1 MSEAVP
7 VLPMRPGFVPRRWQQ
22 ECLCAVRTAWQEGCS
37 RQLVAVATGSGKGD
51 FIAGMARR
59 AEAGGSRVLILVH
72 LESLVSDLYQRI
84 GAVRG
89 RSRPGMVMAG
99 ANDLGS
105 EIVVA
110 SVQSMR
116 QPERLKGIGRRDVVI
131 IDEAHHAVADGY
143 GDVLRAVLA
152 YRVEIGVTKPILSLG
167 LTATPYR
174 AGSGG
179 ETEGLGHVYDALV
192 YSYTMAQGIS
202 DGVLVP
208 PLLTRYDIQTAGSAG
223 EAVKRI
229 SSPEICDVVAGQWRE
244 KLPGRHTLAF
254 GVDRRHAEELAA
266 AVRRQ
271 GGRAQAVDGG
281 MSWQVI
287 QERLRLFREGKLDVL
302 ASCDLIREGFDMPV
316 ADALMICRPSD
327 SPIVGIQMLG
337 RGLRTHPAKRD
348 CLVLDFTGGR
358 MDLDLDR
365 TADLATNA
373 VEEDVVV
380 KPRPLAVGETVVHR
394 HRGELGLGV
403 VLASGVVVRVAWEG
417 EGAGERVHGA
427 IELVRRSREEH
438 EQARLQVVAVHG
450 YAVEILPWGVG
461 QGPRPT
467 PIGWY
472 RGSPER
478 KRLDGPE
485 EEDRRDWSTGLTV
498 IRLNQRP
505 GAAVGLVRPG
515 SVGWLP
521 WLVLKTY
528 APSGEEQVE
537 CRRLGPKGA
546 PVRDL
551 DGARLLCEQA
561 LRVVPGVEVRT
572 PEQDGPTV
580 PLSERT
586 RERLRSNGV
595 APDRMPESEQEGR
608 AALYACGARIAV
620 AAHLKALR
628 TEAYERKQS
637 RGGR

>member
-1 MSEAVP
+1 
-7 VLPMRPGFVPRRWQQ
+7 
-22 ECLCAVRTAWQEGCS
+22 
-37 RQLVAVATGSGKGD
+37 
-51 FIAGMARR
+51 
-59 AEAGGSRVLILVH
+59 VLILVH

-84 GAVRG
+84 GAVKG
-89 RSRPGMVMAG
+89 RTRPGIVMAG

-179 ETEGLGHVYDALV
+179 ETEGLGDVYDALV
-192 YSYTMAQGIS
+192 YSYTMAQGIA
-202 DGVLVP
+202 DGVLVAP
-208 PLLTRYDIQTAGSAG
+208 QLTRYDIQTAGSAG

-229 SSPEICDVVAGQWRE
+229 SSPEICDVVAAQWQA
-244 KLPGRHTLAF
+244 KLMGRHTLAF
-254 GVDRRHAEELAA
+254 GVDRKHAEELAA

-281 MSWQVI
+281 MGWQVV

-337 RGLRTHPAKRD
+337 RGLRTHPGKRD

-365 TADLATNA
+365 SADLATNA

-394 HRGELGLGV
+394 HRGELGLGGRV
-403 VLASGVVVRVAWEG
+403 GFWGGGARGLGRRGRGGAGPRGDRARAAVPRGARAGPAPGGGRPRVRGRDPALGGRSGAEADADWLVPRQPRAEAPRWARGGGPARLVGRSHRDPPGAASRGRG
-417 EGAGERVHGA
+417 GAGE
-427 IELVRRSREEH
+427 
-438 EQARLQVVAVHG
+438 ARC
-450 YAVEILPWGVG
+450 
-461 QGPRPT
+461 
-467 PIGWY
+467 
-472 RGSPER
+472 
-478 KRLDGPE
+478 
-485 EEDRRDWSTGLTV
+485 
-498 IRLNQRP
+498 
-505 GAAVGLVRPG
+505 
-515 SVGWLP
+515 GWL
-521 WLVLKTY
+521 
-528 APSGEEQVE
+528 
-537 CRRLGPKGA
+537 
-546 PVRDL
+546 
-551 DGARLLCEQA
+551 
-561 LRVVPGVEVRT
+561 
-572 PEQDGPTV
+572 
-580 PLSERT
+580 
-586 RERLRSNGV
+586 
-595 APDRMPESEQEGR
+595 
-608 AALYACGARIAV
+608 AALAGRQD
-620 AAHLKALR
+620 LR
-628 TEAYERKQS
+628 AER
-637 RGGR
+637 